1 VVFCNRVLIVNL
13 DTKTIVDA
21 VFSPNGEIINAEKF
35 VPKEWHFEKL
45 LNLQNMR
52 ICFQ

>member
-35 VPKEWHFEKL
+35 VPKEWHFVKL
-45 LNLQNMR
+45 LNLQNIR
-52 ICFQ
+52 ARFQ